1 MELRGREQ
9 HRWVKPRRSNGAYG
23 KSDIDGKTAMEAAS
37 KLGKE
42 LVSNA
47 RQPMSQ
53 SAGSERVS
61 IEGTDFRD
69 RRQSCEVAATEY
81 GQRRSFNGANGMSDI
96 EGKVMRV
103 GASERGQRTSFK
115 IGCCNFCNGLFLKAG
130 WRCVDCNADT
140 NIKYQNII
148 LCPI

>member
-1 MELRGREQ
+1 MRALHDVRLESRTFVRLPLHRPNGANGMGDIEGKGTGVGARMELRGREQ

-23 KSDIDGKTAMEAAS
+23 KSDMEGKAAMEAAR
-37 KLGKE
+37 KLGRE

-47 RQPMSQ
+47 RQHMSQ

-69 RRQSCEVAATEY
+69 RRQSREVAATEY

-96 EGKVMRV
+96 EGKVTR
-103 GASERGQRTSFK
+103 GRSE
-115 IGCCNFCNGLFLKAG
+115 
-130 WRCVDCNADT
+130 
-140 NIKYQNII
+140 
-148 LCPI
+148 